1 MRHGKYPFIVG
12 FLFIPVTLYVVF
24 VIWPYLQAFYIAMNA
39 WRGFSVPP
47 RWVGFDNFSKML
59 FEDDRFWKAVWHN
72 GILLITLPLI
82 TIVIALFFSFLLS
95 VGGKSK
101 GGDMTGLWGSKFFR
115 VVFFF
120 PQVLAVPIIAV
131 LFGTVYRGNE
141 SGLINGVMT
150 KLGLGSVQFISDPRL
165 ALASIIG
172 VLVWQAVGFYVVL
185 FSAGMGSIPKDLYEA
200 AELDG
205 ASRPRM
211 FFNVTLPLLRDT
223 LQVAW
228 VYLGIAAFDAFAIV
242 NVMAIQDGGPDGAT
256 TVLALEIYRAYGKND
271 FGYASALGVALFFL
285 TITFAAL
292 TLRVTK
298 REAIEY

>member
-1 MRHGKYPFIVG
+1 
-12 FLFIPVTLYVVF
+12 LFFPVTLYVVF

-47 RWVGFDNFSKML
+47 RWVGFDNFSKLL

-141 SGLINGVMT
+141 SGLINGVLT
-150 KLGLGSVQFISDPRL
+150 GLGLDAVQFISDPKL

-185 FSAGMGSIPKDLYEA
+185 FSAGMASVPKDIYEA
-200 AELDG
+200 ATIDG
-205 ASRPRM
+205 ASQVAM
-211 FFNVTLPLLRDT
+211 FFRVTLPLLWDT

-242 NVMAIQDGGPDGAT
+242 MVMSVEQGGPDKAT
-256 TVLALEIYRAYGKND
+256 TVLPLEIYKSGILQGEY
-271 FGYASALGVALFFL
+271 GYASAMGVVLFFL

-292 TLRVTK
+292 TLRVTR
-298 REAIEY
+298 RETIEL

>member
-1 MRHGKYPFIVG
+1 MRHGKYPFIVC

-39 WRGFSVPP
+39 WRGFAVPP
-47 RWVGFDNFSKML
+47 RWVGFDNFSKLL

-82 TIVIALFFSFLLS
+82 TIAIALFFSFLLS
-95 VGGKSK
+95 VGGTSRS
-101 GGDMTGLWGSKFFR
+101 GDMTGIWGSKFYR

-131 LFGTVYRGNE
+131 LFSTVYRGNE
-141 SGLINGVMT
+141 SGLINGVLM
-150 KLGLGSVQFISDPRL
+150 KLGLDPVQFISNPKL
-165 ALASIIG
+165 ALGSIIG

-242 NVMAIQDGGPDGAT
+242 NVLAIQDGGPDGAT